1 MATLAAKRG
10 RKGRRAH
17 AAKCAYCNTRH
28 GDGAPWWNASKNGW
42 AITYKENGKPR
53 NRLLAKGWEGHDE
66 AIREWKAMTAG
77 QIAATPLENLSTGED
92 TTIETLVHHRL
103 DYLKNNAS
111 AGSYKNAK
119 GWLSDFALHPRF
131 GFGKTTIREMRSGGI
146 ARIKQWVAAH
156 QWNDSTKES
165 VYKTVKALF
174 NYATDRSE
182 DGLGIIESSP
192 IAKLNTGRQRV
203 RGKSRVGVFS
213 ADQEAAILRNAD
225 PRGIYPQFAIAFRVL
240 LATGVRPEEF
250 CSLTAA
256 DVRRDSNG
264 QAYWWVRHKNIR
276 KTGSKRRVYLT
287 PEAQKITAEQVAK
300 YPAGPIFR
308 NSWDQPWDR
317 DGLYQAFRRVTSRK
331 ECVALGLDDHE
342 VGKRTDGKKKNEYV
356 FVIYTCRHTF
366 AHRHLTGFY
375 KRADGTP
382 IVLSYGEV
390 AELMGN
396 TAAEVERTYGKLE
409 KATTYLS
416 KLIEH
421 N

>member
-1 MATLAAKRG
+1 MATKTAR
-10 RKGRRAH
+10 RGRRAH
-17 AAKCAYCNTRH
+17 GAKCPYCKTRH
-28 GDGAPWWNASKNGW
+28 GDGSPWWNASKVGW
-42 AITYKENGKPR
+42 SITYKENGKPR

-66 AIREWKAMTAG
+66 AIRQWKEMTAG
-77 QIAATPLENLSTGED
+77 QTAALPLADLSKGED
-92 TTIETLVHHRL
+92 TTVEELVALRL
-103 DYLKNNAS
+103 EYLKNNAS
-111 AGSYKNAK
+111 LGSYKNSK
-119 GWLSDFALHPRF
+119 GWLNDFCYNPKF
-131 GFGKTTIREMRSGGI
+131 GFAKTTIRELRNGGI

-192 IAKLNTGRQRV
+192 IGKLNTGRTRV
-203 RGKSRVGVFS
+203 RGKSRAGVFS

-225 PRGIYPQFAIAFRVL
+225 PRGIYPQFATAFKVL

-256 DVRRDSNG
+256 DVRRDSSG
-264 QAYWWVRHKNIR
+264 ESYWWVKHKNIK

-287 PEAQKITAEQVAK
+287 PEVQRITVEQIGK
-300 YPAGPIFR
+300 YPGGPIFR

-317 DGLYQAFRRVTSRK
+317 DRLYQAFRRVTARK

-342 VGKRTDGKKKNEYV
+342 VGVRTDGRKKSEYI

-375 KRADGTP
+375 KRPDGTP

-416 KLIEH
+416 KLIQH